1 MILSQLRFK
10 SIQALKPISGDCAE
24 YEVDQLLKFVFGWKT
39 SDIVLKLQEPISDE
53 DRGSFDRCLQRRL
66 NQEPLDLILGTT
78 CFYKH
83 EYSVNKGVLLPRP
96 ETEILVESLVAYI
109 PQILGV
115 DFIGLECGFG
125 TGIISIELALCFK
138 KSNWISF
145 DTSMLAYDCAKTNAL
160 NLKCMNVDWMMGD
173 FFDLENRFEDI
184 SKPICL
190 VSNPPYI
197 PTHDISKLDN
207 SVVDYDPLTA
217 LDGGVDGLVFYRQ
230 LFDLANRVS
239 NIKIVGLECGI
250 NQHSDVTD
258 IATDAG
264 FELFRC
270 VKDYHGIER
279 VLILV
284 RS

>member
-10 SIQALKPISGDCAE
+10 SIQVLTPISGDCSV
-24 YEVDQLLKFVFGWKT
+24 YEVDQLLKFVFGWKA
-39 SDIVLKLQEPISDE
+39 SDIVLNLQEPVSDE
-53 DRGSFDRCLQRRL
+53 DRGRFDRCLQRRL
-66 NQEPLDLILGTT
+66 NQEPLDLILGST

-96 ETEILVESLVAYI
+96 ETEMLVEALVGYI
-109 PQILGV
+109 PQILGI

-145 DTSMLAYDCAKTNAL
+145 DTSTLAYDCAKTNAL
-160 NLKCMNVDWMMGD
+160 NLKCMNVDWMLGD

-207 SVVDYDPLTA
+207 SVVDYDPLTS
-217 LDGGVDGLVFYRQ
+217 LDGGVDGLVFYRK
-230 LFDLANRVS
+230 LFNLADRVS
-239 NIKIVGLECGI
+239 NIKMVGLECGI
-250 NQHSDVTD
+250 NQYSDVID

-284 RS
+284 RA